1 MDYPPLVGWSLF
13 GFCVPRG
20 ENYLLVS
27 NYTATFVCWSYGP
40 QFGCDPHSSSI
51 RAAQIK
57 TLYGGIIKF
66 TRGSYLFLFI
76 TTRER
81 DIKIKGAKKYPS
93 IGKSKSVWITINLF
107 AQSKCNYFQFWS
119 NTLDFISS
127 TMKMF
132 LQKKKS
138 SSVHSIN
145 KLMHIRNIIWPS
157 QDSCAWAS
165 SQPYHYQG
173 SRQPQGNRR
182 QLNKHTRM
190 RQTLMV
196 LNLNSTMT

>member
-1 MDYPPLVGWSLF
+1 MGFVFHGEKITYLYPIIPRRLFVGHMVRNLDAIPTPLQSEPLK
-13 GFCVPRG
+13 
-20 ENYLLVS
+20 LK
-27 NYTATFVCWSYGP
+27 
-40 QFGCDPHSSSI
+40 HSM
-51 RAAQIK
+51 
-57 TLYGGIIKF
+57 GGIIKF

-119 NTLDFISS
+119 STLDFISS

-145 KLMHIRNIIWPS
+145 KLMHIRNII
-157 QDSCAWAS
+157 
-165 SQPYHYQG
+165 
-173 SRQPQGNRR
+173 
-182 QLNKHTRM
+182 
-190 RQTLMV
+190 
-196 LNLNSTMT
+196 